1 MHHPLLIKTASD
13 TDWVITANGALTQ
26 GQFLARVQRLAALLP
41 DRQYA
46 INLCED
52 RLNFMSSFAAVLT
65 RGQTLLLPSNRSPGA
80 IAEIADE
87 YADCYFLSD
96 GLNTPEG
103 RPTIHVHELGLE
115 GGSHTEVLDIPAD
128 AEVAIVFTSGSTGR
142 AQPNLKTWGSLVR
155 GSALAQDRFNLGP
168 DFSIVA
174 TVPPQHMYGLETS
187 ILLPMMSGARI
198 YGGRPFYPEDVR
210 QALLAMPGKR
220 VLVTTPIHLRAC
232 VAAGLAWPQVEMIIS
247 ATAPLELHLARQV
260 EEVLGAPVKEIYGC
274 TEAGSMASR
283 QMTHDQIWQL
293 YDEFQL
299 HLQDGQAIISA
310 PHLAEDVQL
319 GDVVE
324 KIDEQHFRLLGRHA
338 DMLNIAGKRAS
349 LNDLN
354 LKINAIPGVED
365 GVFLVPEKNNEAVSR
380 LIALVVAPRLS
391 EREILEQLARDLDPV
406 FLPRPLYRV
415 AALPRNETG
424 KLPRSSLLQL
434 LEQIRGRNI

>member
-155 GSALAQDRFNLGP
+155 GSALAQDRFNLLHCRHRASP
-168 DFSIVA
+168 AYVW
-174 TVPPQHMYGLETS
+174 
-187 ILLPMMSGARI
+187 
-198 YGGRPFYPEDVR
+198 
-210 QALLAMPGKR
+210 PGD
-220 VLVTTPIHLRAC
+220 LD
-232 VAAGLAWPQVEMIIS
+232 
-247 ATAPLELHLARQV
+247 TA
-260 EEVLGAPVKEIYGC
+260 
-274 TEAGSMASR
+274 
-283 QMTHDQIWQL
+283 THDVGC
-293 YDEFQL
+293 
-299 HLQDGQAIISA
+299 QD
-310 PHLAEDVQL
+310 L
-319 GDVVE
+319 
-324 KIDEQHFRLLGRHA
+324 R
-338 DMLNIAGKRAS
+338 RA
-349 LNDLN
+349 
-354 LKINAIPGVED
+354 A
-365 GVFLVPEKNNEAVSR
+365 
-380 LIALVVAPRLS
+380 
-391 EREILEQLARDLDPV
+391 
-406 FLPRPLYRV
+406 FLPGGCPPGP
-415 AALPRNETG
+415 AGNAG
-424 KLPRSSLLQL
+424 
-434 LEQIRGRNI
+434 